1 VDIICTY
8 NLCTD
13 LASHNDLTIRSE
25 QLGNETAD
33 KFSTVNWMLLC
44 ALLVCSH

>member
-1 VDIICTY
+1 MQ
-8 NLCTD
+8 
-13 LASHNDLTIRSE
+13 AMSSDLTVRSE

-33 KFSTVNWMLLC
+33 KFSTVNCMLLC